1 MRPYEYRHT
10 VCFQE
15 TNLVGNVYYANHV
28 IWQGKCR
35 ELFLRDHAPD
45 ILQDLKQGLSL
56 VTTQVSCEYF
66 QELFAFDQVL
76 VRMYV
81 TTVMQSRV
89 GMRFEYFRV
98 HPDGRE
104 DLIARGE
111 QQIACMREVDG
122 QMAATPVPETLRRAL
137 NLFAAG

>member
-1 MRPYEYRHT
+1 MRFYEYRHI

-56 VTTQVSCEYF
+56 VTTQVSCEYH
-66 QELFAFDQVL
+66 QELFAFDEVA

-81 TTVMQSRV
+81 TAVTQSRV
-89 GMRFEYFRV
+89 GMRFDYFRLA
-98 HPDGRE
+98 PDGRE
-104 DLIARGE
+104 ELIARGE

-122 QMAATPVPETLRRAL
+122 KMGPTPVPESLRRAL
-137 NLFAAG
+137 QLYAAA